1 MSEVAAIILAAGRA
15 TRVGAGPDTT
25 KALAL
30 WEGKALVSWV
40 AEAALASRA
49 SIVVVVTG
57 HAGAAVDRALASLP
71 IHRVDNAAYA
81 DGMAGS
87 LKAGLEALPQSVSGA
102 VVLLAD
108 MPKVTPAII
117 DCLISSYESGGPS
130 VDAVVPVRNGR
141 IGNPVLLGRPIFAA
155 VGSLS
160 GDQGA
165 RRLFED
171 PQRIVLS
178 CPIDDEAIEI
188 DVDTPAALAALD
200 RKD

>member
-1 MSEVAAIILAAGRA
+1 MSDVVAIILAAGRA
-15 TRVGAGPDTT
+15 TRFGAGPDTT

-30 WEGKALVSWV
+30 LQGKALVCWV
-40 AEAALASRA
+40 TEAALASRA
-49 SIVVVVTG
+49 STVIVVTG
-57 HAGAAVDRALASLP
+57 HASAAVDSALASLP
-71 IHRVDNAAYA
+71 VHRVKNPAYA
-81 DGMAGS
+81 EGMAGS
-87 LKAGLEALPQSVSGA
+87 LKAGLEALPQRASGA

-117 DCLISSYESGGPS
+117 DRLISSYESGGS
-130 VDAVVPVRNGR
+130 KVDAVVPVRNGR
-141 IGNPVLLGRPIFAA
+141 LGNPVLLGRSIFAA
-155 VGSLS
+155 VGTLS

-165 RRLFED
+165 RRLFDD

-200 RKD
+200 RAG